1 MGDGKSL
8 IDFGRDAMNVDADNW
23 MALQAI
29 HSAVHAAQIGQKY
42 TWFGSGYLGTYTLSH
57 MFTQFCLFMM

>member
-8 IDFGRDAMNVDADNW
+8 IDFGRDSMNVDSDNW

-42 TWFGSGYLGTYTLSH
+42 TWFGSGYLGKDTKYKIL
-57 MFTQFCLFMM
+57 L